1 MSIAPLQNRYVA
13 VLNVPAFIAAWMCH
27 RSRYRVTFFLLT
39 TRCKGDDSHEVS
51 TGSGSDRVTLL
62 AISILAISCDPVAT
76 APGTDLI
83 LKLRHYIK
91 VTKVTR
97 IKESIYTRVNPNR
110 TPMKK
115 FRINLIGSGNL
126 AFVIVV
132 AAAYLSATSALIY
145 SRRSLSAL
153 EIGVLIA
160 VGLAYLVVGTY
171 GFTIARQSGTR
182 SVAAIYFAVQI
193 LIAATLIKLRGSAGE
208 LSLILLPL
216 AGQSALLLP
225 LPGMV
230 QVCFLIYLTLVMPL
244 ILRSRWVDA
253 IAIALVYGTGI
264 VFVVVFTR
272 VAASERESR
281 NALANANQLLR
292 DHASQ
297 VEELATTKERNRLA
311 REIHDSLGHYLT
323 VVNVQIGAAQA
334 ILEQDRARALDHL
347 SKAQAL
353 TQEGLAEVRHSV
365 AALRA
370 SPTESRPLPEALA
383 KLAEQWNAA
392 GLRANFVVNGAIRP
406 LTPQANLTLYR
417 AAQEALTNVGKHAH
431 ATSVDLHL
439 DYRDEHSVQ
448 LSVKDDGVGS
458 DNSEGGF
465 GLLGVRERVQLLSGA
480 VRVRTDSGE
489 GFALEVELPA

>member
-1 MSIAPLQNRYVA
+1 
-13 VLNVPAFIAAWMCH
+13 
-27 RSRYRVTFFLLT
+27 
-39 TRCKGDDSHEVS
+39 
-51 TGSGSDRVTLL
+51 
-62 AISILAISCDPVAT
+62 
-76 APGTDLI
+76 
-83 LKLRHYIK
+83 
-91 VTKVTR
+91 
-97 IKESIYTRVNPNR
+97 
-110 TPMKK
+110 MKK
-115 FRINLIGSGNL
+115 PGIITSGNL

-132 AAAYLSATSALIY
+132 AASYLSTVTALVY
-145 SRRSLSAL
+145 SHRAVPVWEAS
-153 EIGVLIA
+153 VLIA
-160 VGLAYLVVGTY
+160 SAAAYLIVGTY
-171 GFTIARQSGTR
+171 GFSMCRR
-182 SVAAIYFAVQI
+182 SSNRRSAAIYFIVQL
-193 LIAATLIKLRGSAGE
+193 LIAGLLIKLRGRSGE

-225 LPGMV
+225 MRWMIA
-230 QVCFLIYLTLVMPL
+230 VCALIYVLLVMPL
-244 ILRSRWVDA
+244 ILVSRWIDA
-253 IAIALVYGTGI
+253 LAVALAYGTGI

-272 VAASERESR
+272 VAAAEREAR
-281 NALANANQLLR
+281 TALAQANQRLR
-292 DHASQ
+292 DHAAQ

-323 VVNVQIGAAQA
+323 VVNVQIGAART
-334 ILEQDRARALDHL
+334 ILEQDRPRALDHL

-370 SPTESRPLPEALA
+370 SPTESGPLPQALA

-392 GLRANFVVNGAIRP
+392 GLRAKFAVAGTIRP

-417 AAQEALTNVGKHAH
+417 AAQEALTNVGKHSH

-439 DYRDEHSVQ
+439 DYRDEDSVH

-465 GLLGVRERVQLLSGA
+465 GLLGVRERVQQLRGE
-480 VRVRTDSGE
+480 VRVRTGSGE

>member
-1 MSIAPLQNRYVA
+1 MNSKPR
-13 VLNVPAFIAAWMCH
+13 H
-27 RSRYRVTFFLLT
+27 ERKFF
-39 TRCKGDDSHEVS
+39 SS
-51 TGSGSDRVTLL
+51 
-62 AISILAISCDPVAT
+62 ANI
-76 APGTDLI
+76 
-83 LKLRHYIK
+83 
-91 VTKVTR
+91 
-97 IKESIYTRVNPNR
+97 
-110 TPMKK
+110 
-115 FRINLIGSGNL
+115 

-132 AAAYLSATSALIY
+132 GASYASATTAIIY
-145 SRRSLSAL
+145 SRRPVPAW
-153 EIGVLIA
+153 EAVLLA
-160 VGLAYLVVGTY
+160 VLGAAYLVVGTY
-171 GFTIARQSGTR
+171 GFAICRRSG
-182 SVAAIYFAVQI
+182 SLLVGVSYFVVQ
-193 LIAATLIKLRGSAGE
+193 LSLAATLIVLRGSTGE
-208 LSLILLPL
+208 LALILLPL

-230 QVCFLIYLTLVMPL
+230 PVCSLIYVTLVLPVV
-244 ILRSRWVDA
+244 IRGRWVDA
-253 IAIALVYGTGI
+253 IAIALIYGTGI

-272 VAASERESR
+272 VAASEREAR
-281 NALANANQLLR
+281 TALAEANQLLR
-292 DHASQ
+292 DHAAQ

-334 ILEQDRARALDHL
+334 VLEQDRPRALEHL

-370 SPTESRPLPEALA
+370 SPTESAPLPQALA

-392 GLRANFVVNGAIRP
+392 GLRAQFVVAGTIRP

-439 DYRDEHSVQ
+439 DYRDEDSVR
-448 LSVKDDGVGS
+448 LSVKDDGIGS

-465 GLLGVRERVQLLSGA
+465 GLLGVRERVQQLSGE
-480 VRVRTDSGE
+480 VRVRTGSGK
-489 GFALEVELPA
+489 GFELEVELPA